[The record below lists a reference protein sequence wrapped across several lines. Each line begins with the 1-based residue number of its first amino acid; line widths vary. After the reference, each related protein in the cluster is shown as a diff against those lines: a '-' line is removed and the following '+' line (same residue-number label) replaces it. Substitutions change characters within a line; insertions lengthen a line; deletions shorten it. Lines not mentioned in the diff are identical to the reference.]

1 MTLHPPPLVSA
12 SVHIATGLPGTH
24 SRYGIGLSRSA
35 TAIALLLS
43 LLVHVALI
51 VALLRLEPAPDASAR
66 VDVVSVHLVP
76 VHLVPAQPAAT
87 AAASEPSLAPAPTAV
102 KSTEQAEEVRRQGN
116 TAPRVASESNAQ
128 RTTALRAPSANR
140 SQPDKDRIAPQ
151 PAPKA
156 EAAAPTPH
164 LDASPENRA
173 ANSLSDYLRLLA
185 MRLAEVKQYPA
196 AALAQREQGEVL
208 IGFRLD
214 RGGRVLSWQI
224 ARSSGYDEL
233 DAEVARMLARAAPFP
248 PLPRAWHADS
258 ASFQVPIGFSLY

>member
-1 MTLHPPPLVSA
+1 MTMTLHPTPLVPA
-12 SVHIATGLPGTH
+12 SVHVATGLPGTH

-43 LLVHVALI
+43 LLMHVALI
-51 VALLRLEPAPDASAR
+51 VALLRPEPAPDASAR
-66 VDVVSVHLVP
+66 VDVVS

-116 TAPRVASESNAQ
+116 TAPRVASEPNAQ

-258 ASFQVPIGFSLY
+258 ASFQVPVGFSLY

>member
-1 MTLHPPPLVSA
+1 MTLRPTRLAQPPA
-12 SVHIATGLPGTH
+12 RAGTGL
-24 SRYGIGLSRSA
+24 SAMRASYGIGLSRSA

-43 LLVHVALI
+43 LLLHVAFIL
-51 VALLRLEPAPDASAR
+51 ALLRPEPAPQAIAR

-76 VHLVPAQPAAT
+76 TQPAAT
-87 AAASEPSLAPAPTAV
+87 AAASEPPLPPAPSTA
-102 KSTEQAEEVRRQGN
+102 KSAEQAEKVHRQGDTAPPSEPNVQRMNVRR
-116 TAPRVASESNAQ
+116 AASAKRLLPNKADV
-128 RTTALRAPSANR
+128 L
-140 SQPDKDRIAPQ
+140 PQ

-156 EAAAPTPH
+156 DAAAPTPH
-164 LDASPENRA
+164 LDESPENRA

-196 AALAQREQGEVL
+196 AAVAQHEQGEVL
-208 IGFRLD
+208 VGFRLD
-214 RGGRVLSWQI
+214 RSGHVLSWQI

-233 DAEVARMLARAAPFP
+233 DAEVARMVERAAPFP

>member
-1 MTLHPPPLVSA
+1 MRA
-12 SVHIATGLPGTH
+12 S
-24 SRYGIGLSRSA
+24 YGIGLSRSA

-43 LLVHVALI
+43 LLLHVAFIL
-51 VALLRLEPAPDASAR
+51 ALLRPEPAPQAIAR

-76 VHLVPAQPAAT
+76 TQPAAT
-87 AAASEPSLAPAPTAV
+87 AAASEPPLPPAPSTA
-102 KSTEQAEEVRRQGN
+102 KSAEQAEEVHRQGD
-116 TAPRVASESNAQ
+116 TAPPSEPNVQRMNVRRAASAKRLLPNKADV
-128 RTTALRAPSANR
+128 L
-140 SQPDKDRIAPQ
+140 PQ

-156 EAAAPTPH
+156 DAAAPTPH
-164 LDASPENRA
+164 LDESPENRA

-196 AALAQREQGEVL
+196 AAVAQHEQGEVL
-208 IGFRLD
+208 VGFRLD
-214 RGGRVLSWQI
+214 HSGHVLSWQI

-233 DAEVARMLARAAPFP
+233 DAEVARMVERAAPFP

>member
-1 MTLHPPPLVSA
+1 MTLHPTRLVPA
-12 SVHIATGLPGTH
+12 PAHAARGLPGTR

-43 LLVHVALI
+43 LLAHVALF
-51 VALLRLEPAPDASAR
+51 VALLRPEPAPEASER
-66 VDVVSVHLVP
+66 VDVVS

-87 AAASEPSLAPAPTAV
+87 AAASEPSLPPALNAA
-102 KSTEQAEEVRRQGN
+102 KSAEQAEEIHRQGN
-116 TAPRVASESNAQ
+116 TAPRVASEPNAQ

-140 SQPDKDRIAPQ
+140 SQPDQDRFAPQ

-156 EAAAPTPH
+156 DAAAPAPH

-208 IGFRLD
+208 VGFRLD

-248 PLPRAWHADS
+248 PLPRPWHADS

>member
-1 MTLHPPPLVSA
+1 MTLRPTRLAQPPA
-12 SVHIATGLPGTH
+12 RAGTGLSAMRSP
-24 SRYGIGLSRSA
+24 YGIGLSRSA

-43 LLVHVALI
+43 LLLHVAFIL
-51 VALLRLEPAPDASAR
+51 ALLRPEPAPQAIAR

-76 VHLVPAQPAAT
+76 TQPAAT
-87 AAASEPSLAPAPTAV
+87 AAASEPPLPPAPSTA
-102 KSTEQAEEVRRQGN
+102 KSAEQAEEVHRQGD
-116 TAPRVASESNAQ
+116 TAPPSEPNVQRMNVRRAASAKRLLPNKADV
-128 RTTALRAPSANR
+128 L
-140 SQPDKDRIAPQ
+140 PQ

-156 EAAAPTPH
+156 DAAAPTPH
-164 LDASPENRA
+164 LDESPENRA

-196 AALAQREQGEVL
+196 AAVAQHEQGEVL
-208 IGFRLD
+208 VGFRLD
-214 RGGRVLSWQI
+214 RSGHVLSWQI

-233 DAEVARMLARAAPFP
+233 DAEVARMVERAAPFP

>member
-1 MTLHPPPLVSA
+1 MTLRPTRLAQPPA
-12 SVHIATGLPGTH
+12 RAGTGL
-24 SRYGIGLSRSA
+24 SAMRASYGIGLSRSA

-43 LLVHVALI
+43 LLLHVAFIL
-51 VALLRLEPAPDASAR
+51 ALLRPEPAPQAIAR

-76 VHLVPAQPAAT
+76 TQPAAT
-87 AAASEPSLAPAPTAV
+87 AAASEPPLPPAPSTA
-102 KSTEQAEEVRRQGN
+102 KSAEQAEEVHRQGD
-116 TAPRVASESNAQ
+116 TAPPSEPNVQRMNVRRAASAKRLLPNKADV
-128 RTTALRAPSANR
+128 L
-140 SQPDKDRIAPQ
+140 PQ

-156 EAAAPTPH
+156 DAAAPTPH
-164 LDASPENRA
+164 LDESPENRA

-196 AALAQREQGEVL
+196 AAVAQHEQGEVL
-208 IGFRLD
+208 VGFRLD
-214 RGGRVLSWQI
+214 HSGHVLSWQI

-233 DAEVARMLARAAPFP
+233 DAEVARMVERAAPFP

>member
-1 MTLHPPPLVSA
+1 MTLRPTRLAQPPA
-12 SVHIATGLPGTH
+12 RAGTGLFAMRSP
-24 SRYGIGLSRSA
+24 YGIGLSRSA

-43 LLVHVALI
+43 LLLHVAFIL
-51 VALLRLEPAPDASAR
+51 ALLRPEPAPQAIAR

-76 VHLVPAQPAAT
+76 TQPAAT
-87 AAASEPSLAPAPTAV
+87 AAASEPPLPPAPSTA
-102 KSTEQAEEVRRQGN
+102 KSAEQAEEVHRQGD
-116 TAPRVASESNAQ
+116 TAPPSEPNVQRMNVRRAASAKRLLPNKADV
-128 RTTALRAPSANR
+128 L
-140 SQPDKDRIAPQ
+140 PQ

-156 EAAAPTPH
+156 DAAAPTPH
-164 LDASPENRA
+164 LDESPENRA

-196 AALAQREQGEVL
+196 AAVAQHEQGEVL
-208 IGFRLD
+208 VGFRLD
-214 RGGRVLSWQI
+214 RSGHVLSWQI

-233 DAEVARMLARAAPFP
+233 DAEVARMVERAAPFP

>member
-1 MTLHPPPLVSA
+1 MRSP
-12 SVHIATGLPGTH
+12 
-24 SRYGIGLSRSA
+24 YGIGLSRSA

-43 LLVHVALI
+43 LLLHVAFIL
-51 VALLRLEPAPDASAR
+51 ALLRPEPAPQAIAR

-76 VHLVPAQPAAT
+76 TQPAAT
-87 AAASEPSLAPAPTAV
+87 AAASEPPLPPAPSTA
-102 KSTEQAEEVRRQGN
+102 KSAEQAEEVHRQGD
-116 TAPRVASESNAQ
+116 TAPPSEPNVQRMNVRRAASAKRLLPNKADV
-128 RTTALRAPSANR
+128 L
-140 SQPDKDRIAPQ
+140 PQ

-156 EAAAPTPH
+156 DAAAPTPH
-164 LDASPENRA
+164 LDESPENRA

-196 AALAQREQGEVL
+196 AAVAQHEQGEVL
-208 IGFRLD
+208 VGFRLD
-214 RGGRVLSWQI
+214 RSGHVLSWQI

-233 DAEVARMLARAAPFP
+233 DAEVARMVERAAPFP

>member
-1 MTLHPPPLVSA
+1 MTLHPTRVVPAPMHA
-12 SVHIATGLPGTH
+12 ATGLPGTRT
-24 SRYGIGLSRSA
+24 RYGIGLSRSA

-43 LLVHVALI
+43 LFVHVALI
-51 VALLRLEPAPDASAR
+51 VALLRPEPAPDASAR
-66 VDVVSVHLVP
+66 VDVVS

-87 AAASEPSLAPAPTAV
+87 AAASEPSLAPAPTAA
-102 KSTEQAEEVRRQGN
+102 KFAEQAEEVRRQGN
-116 TAPRVASESNAQ
+116 TAPRLASEPNAQ
-128 RTTALRAPSANR
+128 RTNMRRAVSANR
-140 SQPDKDRIAPQ
+140 QLPAKADAVPQ

-156 EAAAPTPH
+156 EAAAPTPR
-164 LDASPENRA
+164 LDESPENRA
-173 ANSLSDYLRLLA
+173 ANSRSDYLRLLA
-185 MRLAEVKQYPA
+185 LRLAEVKQYPA

-208 IGFRLD
+208 VGFRLD
-214 RGGRVLSWQI
+214 RSGRVLSWQI

>member
-1 MTLHPPPLVSA
+1 MP
-12 SVHIATGLPGTH
+12 ATR
-24 SRYGIGLSRSA
+24 SRYDIGLSRPA

-51 VALLRLEPAPDASAR
+51 VALLRPEPAPQASAR

-76 VHLVPAQPAAT
+76 AQPAAT
-87 AAASEPSLAPAPTAV
+87 AVVSEPSIAPAPAAA
-102 KSTEQAEEVRRQGN
+102 KSAEQLEEIRRRGN
-116 TAPRVASESNAQ
+116 TAPRTASEPNAQ
-128 RTTALRAPSANR
+128 RTTMLRAASANR
-140 SQPDKDRIAPQ
+140 ALLDKTRIAPQ

-156 EAAAPTPH
+156 EAAAPASH
-164 LDASPENRA
+164 LDESPENRA

-185 MRLAEVKQYPA
+185 LRLAEVKQYPA
-196 AALAQREQGEVL
+196 AAVAQREQGEVL
-208 IGFRLD
+208 VGFRLD
-214 RGGRVLSWQI
+214 RSGRVLAWEI
-224 ARSSGYDEL
+224 ARSSGYAEL